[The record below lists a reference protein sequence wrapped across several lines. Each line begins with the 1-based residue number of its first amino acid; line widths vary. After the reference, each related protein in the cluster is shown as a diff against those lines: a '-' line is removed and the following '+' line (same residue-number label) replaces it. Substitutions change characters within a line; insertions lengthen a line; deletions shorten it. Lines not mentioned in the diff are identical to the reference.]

1 MLSFLALS
9 VSSAALAS
17 EPVLVPEFATASPND
32 FVVTTMV
39 QNLVV
44 NRLVSDGH
52 IVLTSDVAGRV
63 VSPDR
68 LMACGPSPTCPQDV
82 LPQVPARLAVV
93 VTTNRT
99 NGALTGHVELYLV
112 GQADPAQA
120 ADVPVTPGNESLFA
134 AEVSRLT
141 AAMLQQIGPSP
152 DGVLMAAA
160 QLIAGQPVGLPAPAP
175 MPLPVPQPV
184 VVAPAPVPVPQPVV
198 IPSPVA
204 NTPPAPLVDLD
215 SPDGRSRP
223 APAPVPTT
231 TRVKNGDGS
240 TPHEG
245 PLGPILEGT
254 GVHERHLLGS
264 EGSFRKSGLD
274 PRDWMYRAM
283 PHAGRMVIQLSSG
296 LAMGDVE
303 RSGVFLIERTEL
315 VQSNSWYQEGPSTAR
330 RVRGDLFVGYAPATM
345 FDFGVQVGL
354 QYGARNIITGFVE
367 RDALGEVTSV
377 SINQPVESQ
386 AVQFYIQPRV
396 RGYLVHRRAVAADH
410 PAVVGVHRGRVHPAE
425 LPGLR
430 AVRGPGMVGR
440 HRGGGAHPRA
450 RADAHGAPGGGPR
463 GISAMAAE
471 LGSMRVTE
479 QIDALDAMAVDPINY
494 LVKPRIIASAADD
507 AAAHRGL
514 RLRGRLR
521 VSYFVGIYVLHV
533 SKPEFMVR
541 LQDWVDWDDIWAAS
555 SRRSCSA

>member
-396 RGYLVHRRAVAADH
+396 RGYLVPLGPAKPYLFTGADLRVFNSYDIDPDNDALTFIVPEAGVTPGWIGGGGLMIDPSPIVGLFAEGSYTQHFGERAVLKEEQFPSLWEH
-410 PAVVGVHRGRVHPAE
+410 QGVGPTLGQSKQLTVVVSGGV
-425 LPGLR
+425 
-430 AVRGPGMVGR
+430 
-440 HRGGGAHPRA
+440 
-450 RADAHGAPGGGPR
+450 
-463 GISAMAAE
+463 
-471 LGSMRVTE
+471 
-479 QIDALDAMAVDPINY
+479 QF
-494 LVKPRIIASAADD
+494 
-507 AAAHRGL
+507 
-514 RLRGRLR
+514 RL
-521 VSYFVGIYVLHV
+521 
-533 SKPEFMVR
+533 
-541 LQDWVDWDDIWAAS
+541 
-555 SRRSCSA
+555 